1 MSADPVSEL
10 IELYRSADA
19 DAVKRGRR
27 WYRTARRECNAIAR
41 DTGYSVAQVAAVMA
55 ITSPDAQLVTN
66 VEWTRKACE
75 SRGSATVGRYPSAMM
90 PKVRAALGDRCK
102 PGQYATG
109 PKVSAFYRGI
119 MGDRDALVVDRWAA
133 FAAGYPRSAKLTSKA
148 RREIER
154 AYREAAARVGE
165 SLRDFQAIVWI
176 AIRESTLTLRRGHL
190 VPVRLVDI
198 TT

>member
-1 MSADPVSEL
+1 MATDPVAEL
-10 IELYRSADA
+10 VALYESANP
-19 DAVKRGRR
+19 DAVKRGRK
-27 WYRTARRECNAIAR
+27 WYRTARRECESIAR

-55 ITSPDAQLVTN
+55 ITSPDAQLRTN
-66 VEWTRKACE
+66 IDWTREACE
-75 SRGSATVGRYPSAMM
+75 SRGSSKVGRYPSAMM
-90 PKVRAALGDRCK
+90 PKVRAALADARR

-119 MGDRDALVVDRWAA
+119 MGDREALVVDRWAA
-133 FAAGYPRSAKLTSKA
+133 FAAGYPRSAKLTTKA

-154 AYREAAARVGE
+154 AYRIAAERVGE

-176 AIRESTLTLRRGHL
+176 AVRESTLTLRRGHL

-198 TT
+198 TA

>member
-1 MSADPVSEL
+1 MSADPASALVD
-10 IELYRSADA
+10 LYRSADPS
-19 DAVKRGRR
+19 AVKRGRH
-27 WYRTARRECNAIAR
+27 WYRTARRECRAIAQ

-66 VEWTRKACE
+66 IGWTRVACE
-75 SRGSATVGRYPSAMM
+75 SDGAVTVGRYPGNMM
-90 PKVRAALGDRCK
+90 PKIRAALGDRCR

-133 FAAGYPRSAKLTSKA
+133 FAAGYPRSAKLTTKA

-154 AYREAAARVGE
+154 AYHEAASRVGE
-165 SLRDFQAIVWI
+165 SLRDFQAIIWI
-176 AIRESTLTLRRGHL
+176 AIRESTLTLRRGQL
-190 VPVRLVDI
+190 VPVKLVDI
-198 TT
+198 T